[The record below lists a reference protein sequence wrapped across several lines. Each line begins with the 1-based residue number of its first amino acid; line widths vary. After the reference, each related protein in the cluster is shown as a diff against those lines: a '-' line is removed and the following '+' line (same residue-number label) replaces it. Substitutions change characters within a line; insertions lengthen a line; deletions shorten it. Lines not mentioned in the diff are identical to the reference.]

1 MNVCEKNLEESKEIT
16 EVDSCSIDQAKGQ
29 EENAN
34 QEKKSRSKRSIIS
47 IPAKGCQDKHGNQ
60 RILFQDVVGEGLHL
74 ITGNKSV
81 INIRLYCAILNN
93 KKKISKFFK
102 FSLNMEVISIEE
114 SLKES
119 ESLNGSN
126 LQENFKN
133 NSEDKDTV
141 DNNDSQEKEEQEEKS
156 KPKRRTKRR
165 IIVVPTTSRAR
176 QKRYI
181 KGRWRV
187 PL

>member
-1 MNVCEKNLEESKEIT
+1 
-16 EVDSCSIDQAKGQ
+16 
-29 EENAN
+29 
-34 QEKKSRSKRSIIS
+34 
-47 IPAKGCQDKHGNQ
+47 
-60 RILFQDVVGEGLHL
+60 
-74 ITGNKSV
+74 
-81 INIRLYCAILNN
+81 
-93 KKKISKFFK
+93 
-102 FSLNMEVISIEE
+102 MEVISIEE

-141 DNNDSQEKEEQEEKS
+141 DNNDSQEKEEKS

-165 IIVVPTTSRAR
+165 IIEVPTTSRGR